1 MTMTKP
7 LLLMILDGWG
17 INPNSRG
24 NAIFQANT
32 PSLDALLAE
41 YPVTRLRCS
50 GEAVGLPDGYMGNS
64 EVGHLNIGAGRIVY
78 QELMRINRSISDGT
92 FFTNEA
98 LMTLMQQVREK
109 NGALHLMGLCSDS
122 GVHSHLN
129 HLYALLEMAK
139 RNEIAKVHVHPIMD
153 GRDSPPD
160 SGIRYIGALERN
172 IRELGI
178 GEIATICGR
187 YYAMD
192 RDKRWDRTAIA
203 FDLYTNGKGIPETEP
218 SAAVTH
224 AYARGETDEFI
235 KPIILVT
242 DTGRPRTCIR
252 DNDGVIVFNFR
263 ADRVRQITRAMTD
276 PDFSEIW
283 RTRMPNLCG
292 WVCMTLY
299 DESFPLP
306 VAFPPGHMKN
316 ILGEVISRHGL
327 HQLRIAET
335 EKYAH
340 VTYFFNGGE
349 ETPFPNE
356 DRRLIASPRDVPTYD
371 HKPEMSAFLIKA
383 ELLSALNEGYDFI
396 VLNFAN
402 MDMVGH
408 TGVMAAAIKACE
420 AVDTCVGEIVAK
432 IKAMGGAVMV
442 TADHGNAEKMLEDD
456 GSVHTA
462 HTLNPVPF
470 VLVDDTRKTKRLRE
484 GVLGDIA
491 PTVLEILG
499 ISQPSEMTGTSLLI
513 EDV

>member
-1 MTMTKP
+1 MTTTKP

-17 INPNSRG
+17 INPKATG
-24 NAIFQANT
+24 NAVFQANT
-32 PSLDALLAE
+32 PSLDTLLAD
-41 YPVTRLRCS
+41 YPVTRLQCS
-50 GEAVGLPDGYMGNS
+50 GESVGLPEGYMGNS

-98 LMTLMQQVREK
+98 LVTLMTQVRAK
-109 NGALHLMGLCSDS
+109 NGRLHLMGLCSDS

-129 HLYALLEMAK
+129 HLYALLDMAK
-139 RNEIAKVHVHPIMD
+139 QNHLSNVYVHPIMD

-160 SGIRYIGALERN
+160 SGIRYIGQLERR

-192 RDKRWDRTAIA
+192 RDKRWDRTGIA
-203 FDLYTNGKGIPETEP
+203 FELYTAGKGLLETDP
-218 SAAVTH
+218 SAAVAN

-235 KPIILVT
+235 RPILLT
-242 DTGRPRTCIR
+242 DQNGRPRPGIQ

-263 ADRVRQITRAMTD
+263 ADRVRQITRALTD
-276 PDFSEIW
+276 PNFSESW
-283 RTRMPNLCG
+283 RKHMPGLSG

-299 DESFPLP
+299 DETLPLP
-306 VAFPPGHMKN
+306 VAFPPGRMNN

-327 HQLRIAET
+327 RQLRIAET

-356 DRRLIASPRDVPTYD
+356 DRRLVASPRDVPTYD
-371 HKPEMSAFLIKA
+371 YKPEMSAYLITA
-383 ELLSALNEGYDFI
+383 EVLALLNQGYDFI

-408 TGVMAAAIKACE
+408 TGVMAAAVKACE
-420 AVDTCVGEIVAK
+420 AVDTCVGKIVSR
-432 IKAMGGAVMV
+432 INTMGGAVMV
-442 TADHGNAEKMLEDD
+442 TADHGNAEKMLEDN

-470 VLVDDTRKTKRLRE
+470 ILVDNKRKTARLRE
-484 GVLGDIA
+484 GVLADIA

-499 ISQPSEMTGTSLLI
+499 IAQPVEMTGVSLLTNA
-513 EDV
+513 